1 MRRPARR
8 MVAAVAGLVLASGLL
23 ASCSAA
29 RSDVGTSNESC
40 YLALPTATRAV
51 EGQGHLT
58 GVRRYTLSALRSMAP
73 RLYGRLADD
82 VPPGHAVCVVAY
94 TGQFDA
100 AHVAKP
106 LGRASGHVA
115 VVVVAIPGQQLLGT
129 LILTKVP
136 VRFGHTHPF

>member
-8 MVAAVAGLVLASGLL
+8 AATAVASLVLASGLL

-29 RSDVGTSNESC
+29 RSDVGTTDESC
-40 YLALPTATRAV
+40 YLALPTASRAI
-51 EGQGHLT
+51 EGQGHLA
-58 GVRRYTLSALRSMAP
+58 GVRRYTLSSLRTMAP

-82 VPPGHAVCVVAY
+82 VPAGHAVCLVAY

-100 AHVAKP
+100 DHVTKP
-106 LGRASGHVA
+106 FGRPSGHVA
-115 VVVVAIPGQQLLGT
+115 VVVVASPGQQLLGT
-129 LILTKVP
+129 LILTKAP